1 MMKAPIYQCEWNRR
15 DVLRGGVSV
24 VAGMLASDVLRA
36 QQDGTRAD
44 RLWYTRPADEWV
56 QALPIGNGR
65 IGAMVFGGVASERL
79 QLNEDSFFSGGPYDP
94 MNPAAHAAL
103 PAVRELIFAGK
114 YAEAQKL
121 ADASLVG
128 QPPKQMSYQTIGDLR
143 LTFPGIE
150 NSSEYLR
157 ELHLPTAVARTQ
169 FTAGSG
175 SMIRSAFASAVDQV
189 IVLRLASAPAARRV
203 TAMIGFETPQ
213 NARISLEN
221 GNTLVMGGAGPAD
234 QGVEGAL
241 RFEARAQVLAQGG
254 TLTASDSGIFV
265 LNADE
270 VLVLIAI
277 ATNYRG
283 PADLGANPTA
293 LNQERLA
300 AAGRYNYETLLA
312 RHVDD
317 FQPRFARLSL
327 DLGNTESAALPTD
340 ERVRRFA
347 MARDP
352 ALVAL
357 YFHYGRYLLL
367 SSSRGGGQ
375 PANLQG
381 LWNEKTNPSWGS
393 KWTLNI
399 NAEMNY
405 WPAGPAALGE
415 CVEPLLRMTQQLAIS
430 GARMARDMYGARGWV
445 AHHNTDLWRAAAPVD
460 GAFWGLWPM
469 GGAWLTL
476 TLWDHWEFT
485 RDRAFLGE
493 LYPLLKGCCE
503 FFMDT
508 LMEHPREKLL
518 VTNPSLSPE
527 NRHPFGSSLCAGP
540 AMDSQM
546 LRDLFARTAR
556 AAILLDVDAE
566 LRAALARIQERLPR
580 DRIGKAG
587 QLQEWL
593 DDWDMEAPEINHRHV
608 SHLYALFPSGQIT
621 PEDTPALA
629 AAARRSLEIRGDES
643 TGWGIAW
650 RLNLWARLADGNRV
664 HDLLRL
670 LLSPERT
677 YPNLCDA
684 HPPFQIDGNFGAT
697 SAIAEL
703 LLQSHRGRLQLLPAL
718 PKAWPQGRISGI
730 RARGGFELDIRWSAG
745 ELESVLVTSL
755 AGEATMVEYRGASV
769 PLTLKRGARRQYLWQ
784 GDKLKVARVGR
795 GNAQPVA

>member
-1 MMKAPIYQCEWNRR
+1 MSEYEWNRR
-15 DVLRGGVSV
+15 DVLRSGVSV
-24 VAGMLASDVLRA
+24 VAGMLASDALRA
-36 QQDGTRAD
+36 QPETSRAD

-94 MNPAAHAAL
+94 TSPSAHDAL
-103 PAVRELIFAGK
+103 PLVRELIFSEK
-114 YAEAQKL
+114 YADAQKI
-121 ADASLVG
+121 ADANLIAR
-128 QPPKQMSYQTIGDLR
+128 PPKQMSYQTIGDLR

-157 ELHLPTAVARTQ
+157 ELNLPTAVARTQ
-169 FTAGSG
+169 FSVGAT

-189 IVLRLASAPAARRV
+189 IVVRLACAPAAKRV
-203 TAMIGFETPQ
+203 TTMIGFETPQ
-213 NARISLEN
+213 NARIALEG
-221 GNTLVMGGAGPAD
+221 GNTLVMSGVGPAD
-234 QGVEGAL
+234 QGVEGAV

-254 TLTASDSGIFV
+254 TVKASDSGIFV

-270 VLVLIAI
+270 VMVLVAI

-283 PADLGANPTA
+283 PSDLGADPAA

-300 AAGRYNYETLLA
+300 AAARYNHDTLLA
-312 RHVDD
+312 RHVAD
-317 FQPRFARLSL
+317 FQPKFARVSL
-327 DLGNTESAALPTD
+327 DLGATESAALPTD
-340 ERVRRFA
+340 ERVRRYA
-347 MARDP
+347 MSRDP
-352 ALVAL
+352 ALVSL
-357 YFHYGRYLLL
+357 YFQFGRYLLL
-367 SSSRGGGQ
+367 CSSRGSGQ

-381 LWNEKTNPSWGS
+381 IWNEKTNPSWGS

-405 WPAGPAALGE
+405 WPAGSAALGE

-430 GARMARDMYGARGWV
+430 GARLARDMYGARGWV

-485 RDRAFLGE
+485 RDRGFLGE

-508 LMEHPREKLL
+508 LAEHPREKLL

-546 LRDLFARTAR
+546 LRDLFARTGQ
-556 AAILLDVDAE
+556 AATLLGVDADFRGE
-566 LRAALARIQERLPR
+566 LERVHERLPR

-593 DDWDMEAPEINHRHV
+593 EDWDMEAPEINHRHV

-621 PEDTPALA
+621 PEDTPSLA

-670 LLSPERT
+670 LLSPQRT
-677 YPNLCDA
+677 YPNLFDA

-697 SAIAEL
+697 SAVAEL

-718 PKAWPQGRISGI
+718 PRAWPQGRISGV

-745 ELESVLVTSL
+745 QLESVLVTSV
-755 AGEATMVEYRGASV
+755 AGESTILEYRGASV
-769 PLTLKRGARRQYLWQ
+769 PLTLKRGASRQYVWV
-784 GDKLKVARVGR
+784 GDKLKVVRIGR
-795 GNAQPVA
+795 RSPEYVA

>member
-1 MMKAPIYQCEWNRR
+1 
-15 DVLRGGVSV
+15 
-24 VAGMLASDVLRA
+24 
-36 QQDGTRAD
+36 
-44 RLWYTRPADEWV
+44 
-56 QALPIGNGR
+56 
-65 IGAMVFGGVASERL
+65 
-79 QLNEDSFFSGGPYDP
+79 
-94 MNPAAHAAL
+94 
-103 PAVRELIFAGK
+103 
-114 YAEAQKL
+114 
-121 ADASLVG
+121 
-128 QPPKQMSYQTIGDLR
+128 
-143 LTFPGIE
+143 
-150 NSSEYLR
+150 
-157 ELHLPTAVARTQ
+157 
-169 FTAGSG
+169 
-175 SMIRSAFASAVDQV
+175 
-189 IVLRLASAPAARRV
+189 
-203 TAMIGFETPQ
+203 
-213 NARISLEN
+213 
-221 GNTLVMGGAGPAD
+221 
-234 QGVEGAL
+234 
-241 RFEARAQVLAQGG
+241 
-254 TLTASDSGIFV
+254 
-265 LNADE
+265 
-270 VLVLIAI
+270 
-277 ATNYRG
+277 
-283 PADLGANPTA
+283 
-293 LNQERLA
+293 
-300 AAGRYNYETLLA
+300 
-312 RHVDD
+312 
-317 FQPRFARLSL
+317 
-327 DLGNTESAALPTD
+327 
-340 ERVRRFA
+340 
-347 MARDP
+347 
-352 ALVAL
+352 
-357 YFHYGRYLLL
+357 
-367 SSSRGGGQ
+367 
-375 PANLQG
+375 
-381 LWNEKTNPSWGS
+381 
-393 KWTLNI
+393 
-399 NAEMNY
+399 
-405 WPAGPAALGE
+405 
-415 CVEPLLRMTQQLAIS
+415 
-430 GARMARDMYGARGWV
+430 MYGARGWV

-677 YPNLCDA
+677 YPNLFDA